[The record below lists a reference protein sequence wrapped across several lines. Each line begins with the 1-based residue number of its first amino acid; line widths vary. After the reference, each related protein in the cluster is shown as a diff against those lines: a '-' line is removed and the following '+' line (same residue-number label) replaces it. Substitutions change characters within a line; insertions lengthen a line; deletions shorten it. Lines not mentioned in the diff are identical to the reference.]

1 MQRSFSSKFSRRSS
15 TALAKPAIWAVA
27 SVPARRPPSCPPPA
41 SSGFGFRTR
50 GPMYRAPMPLGP
62 PILWA
67 EMVRKSAPS
76 VFAEQGTFKK
86 PWTASVCSNVCGFF
100 TARPRA
106 ISAMG

>member
-1 MQRSFSSKFSRRSS
+1 
-15 TALAKPAIWAVA
+15 
-27 SVPARRPPSCPPPA
+27 
-41 SSGFGFRTR
+41 
-50 GPMYRAPMPLGP
+50 MPLGP

-76 VFAEQGTFKK
+76 VFAEHGTFKK